1 MKRYGEEI
9 EFTQNLLDDITFY
22 MDGGIRERI
31 HFEMAPCEPEA
42 FLKRYLEI
50 DPDFETVLADE
61 FGIEM

>member
-9 EFTQNLLDDITFY
+9 KLTQGLLDDVSFY

-31 HFEMAPCEPEA
+31 HFEMAPFVPEA

-50 DPDFETVLADE
+50 DPDFEAVLSDE

>member
-1 MKRYGEEI
+1 MTRYGEKI
-9 EFTQNLLDDITFY
+9 KFTQNLLDDVSFY
-22 MDGGIRERI
+22 MDEGIRERI

-50 DPDFETVLADE
+50 DPDFESVLSDE

>member
-1 MKRYGEEI
+1 MTRYGEKI
-9 EFTQNLLDDITFY
+9 EFTQNLLNDITFY